1 MPVRLGP
8 FYVVYPIRSI
18 HRRKYVGESAPR
30 TTQRTGELW
39 QRTNLCRARSIATRN
54 RVPRQPGSFLRR
66 YTSDSARNDTV
77 HGSRVFLAD
86 RTARACLSDEHK
98 REHAPKR
105 NHRSDPYH
113 DHPRDLRRSGSCGRN
128 NSRPRQEPTGQIN
141 QALVTLF
148 SVAST
153 TEISSGFFAVVNSR
167 SEQRPV
173 ALPVLRQGERSESV
187 AFTPHIE
194 HTKLVQV

>member
-1 MPVRLGP
+1 VL
-8 FYVVYPIRSI
+8 FAS
-18 HRRKYVGESAPR
+18 
-30 TTQRTGELW
+30 
-39 QRTNLCRARSIATRN
+39 
-54 RVPRQPGSFLRR
+54 SFLIETRSLPALARR
-66 YTSDSARNDTV
+66 YLAALPSMSLIPVAP
-77 HGSRVFLAD
+77 FL
-86 RTARACLSDEHK
+86 
-98 REHAPKR
+98 
-105 NHRSDPYH
+105 
-113 DHPRDLRRSGSCGRN
+113 LRFGSCGRN

-194 HTKLVQV
+194 HTKLVQVLCARGCCCKTNPIKSAA